1 MSKLKN
7 VKGGKIVDKDR
18 MGSQK
23 VLSLLIELSIPAM
36 IGMIVNAIYNIVDR
50 MFIGNAPDLGSLGLA
65 GITVSYPVTLILM
78 ALSLMAGIGG
88 ATRFSIALG
97 AKEDEDAQYYQG
109 NALMITVIFG
119 IVFMVL
125 GNIFMD
131 PILTILG
138 ASEKVLPYASD
149 YLSII
154 LYGGVFQCVA
164 MCGNNFSRAQ
174 GNAKNAMVSQLLG
187 AGFNIVFDYILIVQ
201 FHMGMEG
208 AALATIGGQCLSMIW
223 QLSFLFGK
231 RGIIP
236 CRLSHMK
243 LKKHYAYM
251 IMKTGLPA
259 FLMQLSTSVLNI
271 VINGTLGLYGGDLA
285 ISTVGIITS
294 VQTLMLMPLTG
305 MTQGQQPII
314 SYNYGA
320 KNYHRVKETLKYT
333 IIGSS
338 ILSCLGFLVI
348 QLFPSMI
355 ISIFNQEPAIIELG
369 NSALRIWFICLPL
382 VGCQTMC
389 ANFFQAI
396 GMVKQS
402 SFLNLL
408 RQCLLLIP
416 LILILSWIFGLYGV
430 FIAVPI
436 ADSIAF
442 IITMY
447 LIQRRLKTFVA
458 A

>member
-1 MSKLKN
+1 MNKEKMET
-7 VKGGKIVDKDR
+7 GKI
-18 MGSQK
+18 
-23 VLSLLIELSIPAM
+23 LPLLIELSVPAM

-50 MFIGNAPDLGSLGLA
+50 MFIGNAPHLGSIGLA
-65 GITVSYPVTLILM
+65 GITISYPVTLILM
-78 ALSLMAGIGG
+78 ALSLMAGVGG

-97 AKEDEDAQYYQG
+97 AKQDDDAKYYQG

-119 IVFMVL
+119 LFFMIV
-125 GNIFMD
+125 GNLFMD

-138 ASEKVLPYASD
+138 ASDQVLPHAKA

-154 LYGGVFQCVA
+154 LYGTVFQCVA

-174 GNAKNAMVSQLLG
+174 GNARNAMVSQLLG
-187 AGFNIVFDYILIVQ
+187 AGFNILFDYILIVQ
-201 FHMGMEG
+201 CHMGMEG
-208 AALATIGGQCLSMIW
+208 AALATIGGQFLSMVW
-223 QLSFLFGK
+223 QLMFLFGK
-231 RGIIP
+231 RGLIQ
-236 CRLSHMK
+236 CQFEHMK
-243 LKKHYAYM
+243 LKKHFTYM
-251 IMKTGLPA
+251 IIKTGLPA
-259 FLMQLSTSVLNI
+259 FLMQMSTSVLNI
-271 VINGTLGLYGGDLA
+271 VINGTLGTYGGDTA

-314 SYNYGA
+314 SYNFGA
-320 KNYHRVKETLKYT
+320 KCYHRVKETLKYT
-333 IIGSS
+333 IIGASL
-338 ILSCLGFLVI
+338 IAVAGFLAI
-348 QLFPSMI
+348 ELFPALI
-355 ISIFNQEPAIIELG
+355 ISMFNQEAEIIHLG
-369 NSALRIWFICLPL
+369 STALRIWFLCLPL

-416 LILILSWIFGLYGV
+416 LILILSFAFGLYGV
-430 FIAVPI
+430 FVAVPI
-436 ADSIAF
+436 ADLVAF

-447 LIQRRLKTFVA
+447 LIKKEMKTFVVQENES
-458 A
+458 

>member
-1 MSKLKN
+1 MNKDKMESR
-7 VKGGKIVDKDR
+7 KI
-18 MGSQK
+18 
-23 VLSLLIELSIPAM
+23 LPLLIELSVPAM

-78 ALSLMAGIGG
+78 ALSLMAGVGG

-97 AKEDEDAQYYQG
+97 AKQDHEAKFYQG
-109 NALMITVIFG
+109 NALMIAVLFGLFFMIFG
-119 IVFMVL
+119 NVFM
-125 GNIFMD
+125 NPM
-131 PILTILG
+131 LTVLG
-138 ASEKVLPYASD
+138 ASEQVLPYARS

-154 LYGGVFQCVA
+154 LYGAVFQGVA

-174 GNAKNAMVSQLLG
+174 GNARNAMVSQLLG
-187 AGFNIVFDYILIVQ
+187 AGFNIVFDYILIIQ
-201 FHMGMEG
+201 CHMGMEG
-208 AALATIGGQCLSMIW
+208 AALATIGGQFLSMIW
-223 QLSFLFGK
+223 QLAFLFGK
-231 RGIIP
+231 RGLIQ
-236 CRLSHMK
+236 CRFAHMK
-243 LKKHYAYM
+243 LQKHYSYM
-251 IMKTGLPA
+251 IVKTGLPA

-271 VINGTLGLYGGDLA
+271 VINGTLGIYGGDTA

-314 SYNYGA
+314 SYNFGA
-320 KNYHRVKETLKYT
+320 RRYDRVKETLKYT
-333 IIGSS
+333 IIGAS
-338 ILSCLGFLVI
+338 ILSCLGFLAI
-348 QLFPSMI
+348 QIFPTTI
-355 ISIFNQEPAIIELG
+355 ISMFNQETQIIELG
-369 NSALRIWFICLPL
+369 NSALRIWFICLPV

-396 GMVKQS
+396 GLVKQS

-416 LILILSWIFGLYGV
+416 LILLLSWFLGLYGV

-436 ADSIAF
+436 ADITAF
-442 IITMY
+442 LITLY
-447 LIQRRLKTFVA
+447 LITRQMKTFHSTPQE
-458 A
+458 

>member
-1 MSKLKN
+1 MNKDKMEN
-7 VKGGKIVDKDR
+7 GKI
-18 MGSQK
+18 
-23 VLSLLIELSIPAM
+23 LPLLIELSVPAM

-50 MFIGNAPDLGSLGLA
+50 MFIGNAPQLGSVGLA
-65 GITVSYPVTLILM
+65 GITISYPVTLILM
-78 ALSLMAGIGG
+78 ALSLMAGVGG

-97 AKEDEDAQYYQG
+97 AKEDEDAKYFQG
-109 NALMITVIFG
+109 NALMITIIYGLFFMIF
-119 IVFMVL
+119 
-125 GNIFMD
+125 GNIFMN

-138 ASEKVLPYASD
+138 ASEKVLPYAHS

-174 GNAKNAMVSQLLG
+174 GNARNAMVSQMLG
-187 AGFNIVFDYILIVQ
+187 AGFNILFDYILIVQ
-201 FHMGMEG
+201 CHMGMEG
-208 AALATIGGQCLSMIW
+208 AALATIGGQFLSMVW

-231 RGIIP
+231 RGLIQ
-236 CRLSHMK
+236 CRLEHMK
-243 LKKHYAYM
+243 LRKKHAFL
-251 IMKTGLPA
+251 IIKTGLPA
-259 FLMQLSTSVLNI
+259 FLMQMSTSLLNI
-271 VINGTLGLYGGDLA
+271 VINGTLGTYGGDIA

-314 SYNYGA
+314 SYNFGA
-320 KNYHRVKETLKYT
+320 RRYDRVKETLKYT
-333 IIGSS
+333 IIGAT
-338 ILSCLGFLVI
+338 
-348 QLFPSMI
+348 I
-355 ISIFNQEPAIIELG
+355 ISVIGFMCIQIIPQYIISMFNQEKEIIELG
-369 NSALRIWFICLPL
+369 SVAIRIWFICLPL

-416 LILILSWIFGLYGV
+416 LILLLSWIFGLYGIFV
-430 FIAVPI
+430 AVPI
-436 ADSIAF
+436 ADAIAF
-442 IITMY
+442 VITMF
-447 LIQRRLKTFVA
+447 LIKKEMKMFVVKEIH
-458 A
+458 